1 MSSRNTFSGQ
11 LGFILTAAGSAVGL
25 GNIWRFPYL
34 AAKDGGGLFLL
45 VYLIL
50 AATFGF
56 TLLTTEIALGR
67 KTQKSALFAYGAIN
81 QKFKHLGT
89 IACLIPFILLS
100 YYCVVGGWVMKYA
113 VEFVT
118 GGGVSAAEDGFFGG
132 FITAQYE
139 PLVFTLIFLGITVLI
154 VSRGVNKGIE
164 KFSKTIMPV
173 LFLMIV
179 GIAVYSLTL
188 SHTDADGTT
197 RTGLD
202 GLKVFVIPDFT
213 GLTMGKLL
221 ETFLDAMGQ
230 LFFSLSLA
238 AGIMVSWGSY
248 VKRSDNLVQG
258 INRIEFFDTLAAFLA
273 GFMVIPAVYVF
284 GGAQGLES
292 SGPGLMFINVPKVFA
307 ALGTVGSFIGALFFV
322 MVLFAALTSSV
333 GMMEGFVSGLLE
345 KYPVSRR
352 RCTWISFFAL
362 TIFATVVCLGYNVFY
377 FEVNLP
383 NGVKAQ
389 VLDLMD
395 YVSNNVMMPLLE
407 IGTCILIGWVATPD
421 SMVDELTAN
430 GEHFMRRKLYIVMIK
445 YVVPFL
451 LFVLLLKST
460 GIM

>member
-45 VYLIL
+45 FYLIL

-139 PLVFTLIFLGITVLI
+139 PLVYTLIFLGITVLI

-362 TIFATVVCLGYNVFY
+362 TIFATVVCLGYNIFY

-445 YVVPFL
+445 YVVPIL
-451 LFVLLLKST
+451 LFILLLKST

>member
-139 PLVFTLIFLGITVLI
+139 PLVYTLIFLGITVLI

-430 GEHFMRRKLYIVMIK
+430 GEHFMRRKLYTVMIK
-445 YVVPFL
+445 YVVPLL